1 MNAIYKKELKSY
13 FTNMIGY
20 IFIAF
25 ILVVTGIFAT
35 AQSFIGRYPSFE
47 VVLGSVTFV
56 MMLVVPILTMRVMAE
71 ERNTKTDQLLYS
83 LPVSVSQVVAAKF
96 LAMCTVLL
104 IPIGVMMLYP
114 VVLSLYGTVNFLSA
128 YTGIFGF
135 LLLGASLIAIGMFM
149 SSLTESQIISAVI
162 SFGAFLL
169 IYLMR
174 GLASLIPSTAA
185 ASYIGFAL
193 MILVFALVVY
203 IMTKNY
209 WLSFAI
215 AAVFEIA
222 LSIFYFTNR
231 SLFTNAFPSFM
242 TWLSLFDKLDNMLYG
257 IFDVTSIV
265 YYISV
270 IVLFVFFS
278 IQSVEKRRWS

>member
-1 MNAIYKKELKSY
+1 MRAIYKKELKSY

-20 IFIAF
+20 IFVAF
-25 ILVVTGIFAT
+25 ILLITGIFAT
-35 AQSFIGRYPSFE
+35 AQSFIGHYPAFE
-47 VVLGSVTFV
+47 VILGSVTFV

-83 LPVSVSQVVAAKF
+83 LPVSVSQVIFAKF
-96 LAMCTVLL
+96 FAMCTVLL

-114 VVLSLYGTVNFLSA
+114 IVLSLYGAVNFLSA

-135 LLLGASLIAIGMFM
+135 FLLGAALIAIGMFM

-162 SFGAFLL
+162 SFGAFLV

-174 GLASLIPSTAA
+174 GLSSLIPNTAV
-185 ASYIGFAL
+185 ASYIGFAV
-193 MILVFALVVY
+193 LVLAFVVIVY
-203 IMTKNY
+203 MMTKNY
-209 WLSFAI
+209 WLCFGI
-215 AAVFEIA
+215 AAVLELV
-222 LSIFYFTNR
+222 LSIFYFVKRT
-231 SLFTNAFPSFM
+231 SFVGMFPSFM
-242 TWLSLFDKLDNMLYG
+242 TWLSLFDRLDNMLFG
-257 IFDVTSIV
+257 IFDLTSVV
-265 YYISV
+265 YYFSV

>member
-20 IFIAF
+20 IFVAF

-83 LPVSVSQVVAAKF
+83 LPVSVSQVVVAKF

-104 IPIGVMMLYP
+104 IPIGVMMFYP
-114 VVLSLYGTVNFLSA
+114 IILSLYGTVNFLSA

-135 LLLGASLIAIGMFM
+135 LLLGSSLIAIGMFM

-193 MILVFALVVY
+193 MVLVFALVVY

-215 AAVFEIA
+215 AAVFEIV

-242 TWLSLFDKLDNMLYG
+242 TWLSLFDRLDNMLYG
-257 IFDVTSIV
+257 IFDLTSVV